1 LKCYY
6 YSTCHALP
14 CDFISKGYKLDRKR
28 ERERETERQRERERE
43 REREKTRTRGLLPI
57 AFQCPTIVCKEG
69 NSLVISLANIVRDG
83 MFSL

>member
-1 LKCYY
+1 M
-6 YSTCHALP
+6 
-14 CDFISKGYKLDRKR
+14 R
-28 ERERETERQRERERE
+28 EREIGSNQENERERERE
-43 REREKTRTRGLLPI
+43 RESEREKTRTRGLLPI

>member
-1 LKCYY
+1 M
-6 YSTCHALP
+6 
-14 CDFISKGYKLDRKR
+14 R
-28 ERERETERQRERERE
+28 EREIGSNQENERERE
-43 REREKTRTRGLLPI
+43 RERETTRTRGLLPI